1 MKKETQETFNQQAE
15 EALAKQKKATKDF
28 VTKIIPTALWAVA
41 TLFTAV
47 SAFNDGK
54 AFYIVTGIIA
64 VIGAGIVTYK
74 VYKDYSKEE
83 KGEK

>member
-1 MKKETQETFNQQAE
+1 MNQETKQTFNQQAE

-47 SAFNDGK
+47 SAFNAGK
-54 AFYIVTGIIA
+54 AFYVVTGIIA
-64 VIGAGIVTYK
+64 VIGAGVATYK
-74 VYKDYSKEE
+74 VYKDYSKEG
-83 KGEK
+83 K